1 MLKPVEIHIQAQPL
15 THLESE
21 LDPSDWREFLAR
33 ADHARA
39 IMEGRTFWNI
49 SSTAK
54 GGGVAEM
61 LPGLVAYTR
70 GAGVDS
76 RWLVLTGTPAFFHIT
91 KRLFNALHGSSGDG
105 SALGAVERE
114 TYDDVLQDNAEE
126 LLALVKPGD
135 VVLLHDPQ
143 TCGLGPALAEAG
155 ASVVWRC
162 HVGRDTPNAEVSRAW
177 EFLAP
182 GLSAARFLIFSRA
195 AYVPP
200 QYADRALIIQPSI
213 DIFAVKNQP
222 MAPAVARAILSTT
235 GLLRSGPD
243 MPEPVFTRADGV
255 TGRVSRG
262 ADIIRLGTGPV
273 PDMPLLVQVSRWD
286 PLKDAAGVLRGF
298 ALLLRQ
304 TPHLRVELVLAGPA
318 VTSVADDPDA
328 AATLEDVLALWR
340 RQSHFVRQ
348 RIHLACL
355 PMTDLEE
362 NAAIVNAL
370 QRHAAVVTQKS
381 LQEGFGLT
389 ITEAMWK
396 ARPVV
401 ASAVGGLQ
409 DQVLPGEN
417 GLLVRNPE
425 DRAEFAGAV
434 RTLLEA
440 PERAT
445 LMGLRAHEHV
455 RTYFTITRHLSD
467 FVRLL
472 ERLSTQT

>member
-1 MLKPVEIHIQAQPL
+1 MLKPVEIHIQAEPL
-15 THLESE
+15 THLKSE
-21 LDPSDWREFLAR
+21 LDPNGWRDFQAHADRAR
-33 ADHARA
+33 ALMA
-39 IMEGRTFWNI
+39 GRTFWNI
-49 SSTAK
+49 SSTSK

-61 LPGLVAYTR
+61 LPRMVAYAR
-70 GAGVDS
+70 GAGVDA

-91 KRLFNALHGSSGDG
+91 KRLLHALHGSSGDG
-105 SALGAVERE
+105 SSLGAVERA
-114 TYDDVLQDNAEE
+114 TYDEVIQDNVEE
-126 LLALVKPGD
+126 FLALVKPRD

-143 TCGLGPALAEAG
+143 TGGLGPALAAAG

-162 HVGRDTPNAEVSRAW
+162 HVGCDTPNAEVARAW
-177 EFLAP
+177 EFLRP
-182 GLSAARFLIFSRA
+182 DLSAARFIIFSRA

-222 MAPAVARAILSTT
+222 MAPEVARAILATT
-235 GLLRSGPD
+235 GLLRGGPD
-243 MPEPVFTRADGV
+243 MPAPVFTRADGV
-255 TGRVSRG
+255 TGRVSRC
-262 ADIIRLGTGPV
+262 ADIIRLGTGPA
-273 PDMPLLVQVSRWD
+273 PDTPLIVQVSRWD
-286 PLKDAAGVLRGF
+286 PLKDAAGVLSGF
-298 ALLLRQ
+298 ALLLRHS
-304 TPHLRVELVLAGPA
+304 PHLRAELVLAGPA

-328 AATLEDVLALWR
+328 ATTLEDVLALWR

-355 PMTDLEE
+355 PMADHEE

-409 DQVLPGEN
+409 DQVVHMKN
-417 GLLVRNPE
+417 GLLIRNPE
-425 DRAEFAGAV
+425 DRTEFAGAV
-434 RTLLEA
+434 RALLEA
-440 PERAT
+440 PELAALLGR
-445 LMGLRAHEHV
+445 RAHEHV
-455 RTYFTITRHLSD
+455 RAHFTATRHLTD
-467 FVRLL
+467 FARLV
-472 ERLSTQT
+472 ERLEEQG